1 MFVNV
6 LGLFETPHE
15 AQLVVNAL
23 IDSGIP
29 KSEVSLILPDQKSR
43 AGTDA
48 SGVSDADMA
57 DLDQSDRSAK
67 RVSAGMGAG
76 AAAGGALGLLAG
88 IGAFAIPGL
97 GPILAAGPIVAAL
110 EGAGFGAIAGGLAGT
125 LSDVG
130 IPENK
135 TEFYGDRLKEGHAL
149 VMVHSDDDEADKIYE
164 IMEQHGA
171 IETAERVE
179 SGDDDLL
186 EENHPVPPMA

>member
-23 IDSGIP
+23 IEAGIP
-29 KSEVSLILPDQKSR
+29 KSEVSLILPDQNSR
-43 AGTDA
+43 AG
-48 SGVSDADMA
+48 GSDS
-57 DLDQSDRSAK
+57 DQADRSAK

-171 IETAERVE
+171 LETAERVE
-179 SGDDDLL
+179 SSDDELL
-186 EENHPVPPMA
+186 EQESRPTPPLA